1 MQVADTPARVEPL
14 LRRQERHCRSSYLKT
29 DQWRR
34 TSTMALWLTLI
45 VVGVILA
52 ILGFAGIADF
62 LIWLGVIVLV
72 VGLISSFVTRRRP

>member
-1 MQVADTPARVEPL
+1 
-14 LRRQERHCRSSYLKT
+14 
-29 DQWRR
+29 
-34 TSTMALWLTLI
+34 MALWLTLI

-72 VGLISSFVTRRRP
+72 VGLISSLVTRRRP

>member
-1 MQVADTPARVEPL
+1 
-14 LRRQERHCRSSYLKT
+14 
-29 DQWRR
+29 
-34 TSTMALWLTLI
+34 MALWLTLI